1 MKKFLRNT
9 VFAGLI
15 TGVIFAAAS
24 AAAAQMTIFNIP
36 TTDTLPRS
44 SFFVE
49 ADLIMK
55 PGKYEDGGFQTY
67 GFRTV
72 YGVDS
77 KTEVGANF
85 FYTRDG
91 GDRVGELQL
100 NAKRNLYTNEDRG
113 VAVSAGVLAGI
124 PLRDRRGAK
133 PYALIYSNVSKK
145 LEPINGL
152 RVTGGVY
159 HVVGGGDDFGT
170 RTGAMVGVEQ
180 PIYKQL
186 SFVGDWYSGKNRFG
200 YTAVG
205 LNLNLSKRSFVLA
218 GYNFGNSGRGNNAFS
233 AFWGYTF

>member
-1 MKKFLRNT
+1 MRETLRNAFC
-9 VFAGLI
+9 VGLL
-15 TGVIFAAAS
+15 GVIAS
-24 AAAAQMTIFNIP
+24 CVVGTATAQMTIFNVP
-36 TTDTLPRS
+36 TTDTLPRA

-49 ADLIMK
+49 ADLIVK

-133 PYALIYSNVSKK
+133 PYAMIYSNVSKK

-170 RTGAMVGVEQ
+170 RTGALVGVEQ
-180 PIYKQL
+180 PIYKRL
-186 SFVGDWYSGKNRFG
+186 SFVADWYSGKNRFG
-200 YTAVG
+200 YSAAG
-205 LNLNLSKRSFVLA
+205 LNLNISNRQFVMA